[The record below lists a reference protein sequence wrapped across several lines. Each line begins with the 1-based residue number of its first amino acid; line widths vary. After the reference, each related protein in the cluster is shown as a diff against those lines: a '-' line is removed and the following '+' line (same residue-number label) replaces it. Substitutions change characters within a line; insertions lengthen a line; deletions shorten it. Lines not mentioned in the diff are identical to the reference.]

1 MECDFA
7 TRVLDCMFFT
17 GFVSERGPP
26 WRPCDVWDE
35 LYSNIGDLLR
45 LEAQDQRMLLVHIQV
60 SVMCQCQIIL
70 KVLVL
75 FCLSLVY
82 TICIIL
88 QKLYTCRLLSFFYSF
103 KVSFT
108 NILFSQS

>member
-35 LYSNIGDLLR
+35 LYSNVGDLLR

-60 SVMCQCQIIL
+60 RVCTVTQWS
-70 KVLVL
+70 
-75 FCLSLVY
+75 S
-82 TICIIL
+82 
-88 QKLYTCRLLSFFYSF
+88 
-103 KVSFT
+103 
-108 NILFSQS
+108 

>member
-1 MECDFA
+1 MDCDFA

-60 SVMCQCQIIL
+60 YTHFFDMLLPSEFMVVLSDCKFCPIIVL
-70 KVLVL
+70 KLHTCKS
-75 FCLSLVY
+75 F
-82 TICIIL
+82 
-88 QKLYTCRLLSFFYSF
+88 LY
-103 KVSFT
+103 
-108 NILFSQS
+108 